1 MDQWRKRAPQARA
14 SSTLAKPSAGNSGR
28 YLAVR
33 DTSIGLDAG
42 EAEFLFV
49 PYRQVASAGRTDG
62 LGLGLLLVKRLAEMH
77 GG

>member
-1 MDQWRKRAPQARA
+1 M
-14 SSTLAKPSAGNSGR
+14 
-28 YLAVR
+28 R